1 MAIPEKLKIKANLVL
16 FFVGSFVLLWLMA
29 TQVLSI
35 LQSTYSVMA
44 TFPDAGGVFTDQEV
58 TYRGITVGRVGEM
71 KVVDQGVE
79 IELIIYDDH
88 KIPAEGTGAR
98 VMFKSAVGEQFVDI
112 LPDSDNPPY
121 LQDGDKIA
129 LENTSIPVSTQ
140 ALLSTTQS
148 VLEGVPPESLSGAID
163 SLAEGLEGEGA
174 DIALFLES
182 IADLSETFAAS
193 GPDVVGILRN
203 GTKVGDAFLRS
214 KDDFA
219 NAIRDLIIVAD
230 ILADNRGNIETLL
243 ENSNLL
249 SDELVRLIRENR
261 GTLNKVIEELA
272 AINEFQA
279 ADAEQISELLNTLP
293 YGLAKVL
300 KAFESKTGLV
310 RFGLVQDSNNHACDY
325 AKRDRNRPQDRHKP
339 FGPYTWFPPKHA
351 TCKEAV
357 GGEGGGETASSE
369 PSPSSN
375 PSADGELAPE
385 IETPIDIGSLLGDDL
400 NDTANQLPARM
411 RDWSWA
417 FLYLNGLQ

>member
-16 FFVGSFVLLWLMA
+16 FFVGSFALLFAMA

-35 LQSTYSVMA
+35 LQPTYSVRA

-79 IELIIYDDH
+79 IELILNDEH
-88 KIPAEGTGAR
+88 KIPAEDTGAR

-112 LPDSDNPPY
+112 LPTTDGAPY
-121 LQDGDKIA
+121 LKEGDTIA

-148 VLEGVPPESLSGAID
+148 VLEGVPPEALSGAVD

-193 GPDVVGILRN
+193 GPEVVGILRN

-219 NAIRDLIIVAD
+219 NALRDLVIVAD

-261 GTLNKVIEELA
+261 GTLNQVIRELA
-272 AINEFQA
+272 EINKFQA
-279 ADAEQISELLNTLP
+279 AEADDINKLLNELP
-293 YGLAKVL
+293 YGLAKVV

-310 RFGLVQDSNNHACDY
+310 RFGLVQDMENPGCDY
-325 AKRDRNRPQDRHKP
+325 AEVNRRKPQRRNKP
-339 FGPYTWFPPKHA
+339 FGEGTRIPPKRA
-351 TCKEAV
+351 ICKDV
-357 GGEGGGETASSE
+357 IDGEGGETAARETSS
-369 PSPSSN
+369 SPGSPTGS
-375 PSADGELAPE
+375 DLAPE
-385 IETPIDIGSLLGDDL
+385 LESPIDVDSLLGG
-400 NDTANQLPARM
+400 NVQDTANELPARM
-411 RDWSWA
+411 RDLSWA